1 MTKSRLRRLRRRGA
15 ASLEYVML
23 GAVVVPISI
32 GLLVYLVKSIKA
44 FYYLSSILLSWII
57 Y

>member
-1 MTKSRLRRLRRRGA
+1 MTKSRVRRLRRRGA